1 MSLVRLAASNLREQR
16 GASGYLPWG
25 DSVPPDNSML
35 GGSAAGV
42 QVSEK
47 TALQVAAVYGSVDL
61 ISDAIATLPVKVL
74 KVAENKPATAIAVP
88 TVIADPF
95 SEISPIDF
103 KVQGTSSLLLR
114 GNFFGKIISR
124 DAKTFKPTQVMPVHP
139 DNARVRRLSDGMI
152 EWRYFGKVVNP
163 ADVTIMRGLS
173 TAGSILGLDPISAL
187 RNQLG
192 LAHAEDLYAG
202 AFFSN
207 ASAPWGLIQLKGDYD
222 EDAVLK
228 MARQWQ
234 QNHQGIGKS
243 FLPGVLTGDAT
254 WVPVTMTPQNAQFL
268 EQMQFSASVIS
279 GMLFRVPPHMIGMV
293 DKDTCL
299 TGDMRVYTEFGPRL
313 VKDVQ
318 PGTRVWS
325 LDELQQRFVL
335 ATVTSQRMTGVDP
348 ILTIRTRGRELRV
361 NDRHRILARRKF
373 PAPRPGVGGYRCVE
387 WRDVWVTAG
396 ELTVGDYLVA
406 AHGLPASE
414 VHTAPNGR
422 QLTPG
427 FMEFCGLLL
436 GDGNIMTD
444 TKGDPCG
451 VTIARQLGAR
461 YMDAYRADA
470 QAEFTRA
477 AMGGRFKTAN
487 RPQRPITIREGE
499 RCTRFS
505 SRQAA
510 EELTALGF
518 RGTAHTK
525 SVPSWVFTIAPDL
538 QLAFLRGY
546 ADADGHVN
554 RDGELIFSSVNA
566 DLLED
571 IRHLCIGL
579 GVPAGTIYDYA
590 TEPSG
595 VVAGRSYAR
604 TPIMFQLGCYD
615 ARSNLRIG
623 SHDPED
629 LRRLTNA
636 VKAGRRNRYSPDFE
650 GRGGSTASRPGTGF
664 AIAGAILH
672 RITSITTSDLA
683 EPVYDLSVDGTHT
696 FLADGL
702 VVHNSWGAGIE
713 QQEQGFVTNTLLGKI
728 RRWEHLMSSWLPVT
742 NVVML
747 DLSHRLRGD
756 SLQRWQRYQIARII
770 GAMNNAE
777 IRNAEG
783 LPLVDDESLN
793 AYDAPLNS
801 SPMHV
806 SGPNGPG
813 GDKAN

>member
-1 MSLVRLAASNLREQR
+1 MSLVRLVAANLREQR

-74 KVAENKPATAIAVP
+74 KVQENKPATAIAVP
-88 TVIADPF
+88 TVIEDPF

-124 DAKTFKPTQVMPVHP
+124 DAKTLKPTQVMPVHP
-139 DNARVRRLSDGMI
+139 DNAKVRRRQDGTI
-152 EWRYFGKVVNP
+152 QWLYFGKEVNP

-173 TAGSILGLDPISAL
+173 TAGAILGLDPISAL

-293 DKDTCL
+293 DKDT
-299 TGDMRVYTEFGPRL
+299 
-313 VKDVQ
+313 
-318 PGTRVWS
+318 
-325 LDELQQRFVL
+325 
-335 ATVTSQRMTGVDP
+335 
-348 ILTIRTRGRELRV
+348 
-361 NDRHRILARRKF
+361 
-373 PAPRPGVGGYRCVE
+373 
-387 WRDVWVTAG
+387 
-396 ELTVGDYLVA
+396 
-406 AHGLPASE
+406 
-414 VHTAPNGR
+414 
-422 QLTPG
+422 
-427 FMEFCGLLL
+427 
-436 GDGNIMTD
+436 
-444 TKGDPCG
+444 
-451 VTIARQLGAR
+451 
-461 YMDAYRADA
+461 
-470 QAEFTRA
+470 
-477 AMGGRFKTAN
+477 
-487 RPQRPITIREGE
+487 
-499 RCTRFS
+499 
-505 SRQAA
+505 
-510 EELTALGF
+510 
-518 RGTAHTK
+518 
-525 SVPSWVFTIAPDL
+525 
-538 QLAFLRGY
+538 
-546 ADADGHVN
+546 
-554 RDGELIFSSVNA
+554 
-566 DLLED
+566 
-571 IRHLCIGL
+571 
-579 GVPAGTIYDYA
+579 
-590 TEPSG
+590 
-595 VVAGRSYAR
+595 
-604 TPIMFQLGCYD
+604 
-615 ARSNLRIG
+615 
-623 SHDPED
+623 
-629 LRRLTNA
+629 
-636 VKAGRRNRYSPDFE
+636 
-650 GRGGSTASRPGTGF
+650 
-664 AIAGAILH
+664 
-672 RITSITTSDLA
+672 
-683 EPVYDLSVDGTHT
+683 
-696 FLADGL
+696 
-702 VVHNSWGAGIE
+702 SWGAGIE

-728 RRWEHLMSSWLPVT
+728 RRWEHLMSSWLPV
-742 NVVML
+742 NQVVML

-783 LPLVDDESLN
+783 LPLVDDPSLD

-801 SPMHV
+801 SPLHV